1 MKKLFTMML
10 AMALSIAAWAGANDP
25 IAFADANV
33 KALCI
38 ANWDTNGDSE
48 LSEAEAAAVTSLG
61 TVFKSNKTI
70 SSFDELQYFTGLS
83 SIDDYVF
90 IYCSGLTSI
99 TIPNSVTSIGE
110 SAFYNCNGLSSI
122 VVKSGNGKYDSRD
135 NCNAIIEKSTNTL
148 IFGCKSTIIP
158 NSVTSI
164 GNGAFSNCS
173 GLTSITIPSSVTS
186 IGENAFSSCSGLTS
200 IAIPNS
206 VTSIGDGTFYGCSGL
221 TTITLPN
228 SVMSIG
234 IHAFDNCSG
243 MTSITIPNSV
253 TSIGDR
259 AFVYCSSLTS
269 ITIPSSVTSIGDE
282 VFSGCRGLTSILVE
296 SGNTKYD
303 SRDNCNAIIE
313 TNSKKL
319 MVGCINTII
328 PNSITSIGD
337 NAFND
342 VFSFHPDHQT
352 YSIIIP
358 DGVTSIGKYAFSSC
372 NSLGSVIIPK
382 SVTSI
387 GDGAFNFCSDLT
399 TVMVENSSPVTL
411 SKYTFYYINDN
422 AMLYVPA
429 GSKADYMAADYW
441 KDFNKIEEMTVP
453 LSSNITFADANV
465 KALCVANWD
474 TNGDGELSG
483 LEAFTVTSIK
493 DVFSDNESIKSF
505 DELQYFT
512 GLSSL
517 DRFEFR
523 GCTSLKSI
531 TIPSSVSTIDYYA
544 FDGCSSLTS
553 LVVTS
558 GNAKYDSRD
567 NCNAIIETSTNT
579 LILGCKGTIIP
590 NSVTSIGNSAFSDCR
605 DLTSITIP
613 SSVTSIGSSAFSGCY
628 GLASIAIPNS
638 VTSIGSYA
646 FSSTEWYSNQPNGVV
661 YLDNY
666 LLGYKGE
673 KPSGELKIVEGTRLL
688 ADDAFYNCKDLT
700 SVTIPNTVKNI
711 GNSTFSSCSGLT
723 SITLPNG
730 LTNIGYSAF
739 SGCIGLTSVTIPD
752 GVTNIES
759 SAFNNCS
766 GLTSITIPSSVTSIG
781 YSTFQGC
788 SNLIY
793 VTVENSTP
801 VSISSATFTN
811 RANATLYVPVGSKA
825 AYQAANYWKQFKEI
839 VEGTAPKE
847 LAYAVYDNGTLTF
860 KYGYFTPDGTTSW
873 DASNTG
879 DYNSTSPAWKSA
891 LGENGMWVDKV
902 TKVVFDPSFADA
914 RPQTCFAWFDCFR
927 KLEVIEGLEY
937 LNTSEVTS
945 MAWMF
950 EACMN
955 LTSLDLTHFDT
966 SNVTDM
972 SNMFAGAVGMT
983 TLDLSSFNTT
993 KVTSTQYMFAGSESP
1008 TYGGPNKLKTIYV
1021 GDNWVTANVT
1031 LSDRM
1036 FECCPNL
1043 VGGNG
1048 TKFSAD
1054 HIDKSYACIDAPGTP
1069 GYLSKKGQTTTTT
1082 WTVTSTDNIPAGTK
1096 YELDDITMTIG
1107 EAGSNDFAV
1116 NEWGEPYDETFK
1128 NLICGNGVNGNKEG
1142 GTFYL
1147 FKPKKNGNLTVYV
1160 SQNPVKKLYVEESGR
1175 VMDAFNGISHE
1186 EITEGQYKGTYTIPV
1201 YANLTYKLYCAGS
1214 KLSFYGFTFEGRN
1227 DADKT
1232 NITFADEKVKAL
1244 CIANWDTDHNG
1255 ELSMAE
1261 AAAVT
1266 TIGEI
1271 FKENEEITSFD
1282 ELRFFTGLTELTGA
1296 CFYTCTKLKSITI
1309 PSGIT
1314 NIAGG
1319 YAFGNCTE
1327 LEQISVD
1334 AGNTAFDSRLQC
1346 NAIIETASN
1355 TLVVGCQ
1362 TTNIPATVTAIGGA
1376 AFWGRWGMSWMDIP
1390 ESVSSIDYAAFAYC
1404 PNLWSIQLPKGLT
1417 HIGEDAFNESNLTE
1431 VKVQNPVPV
1440 VLENANTFSNRANAT
1455 LYVPVGSKA
1464 AYEAAPIWKEFKR
1477 IVETGWAVTSTD
1489 EIPAGTVIELDDI
1502 TMTIG
1507 EAGSPNFT
1515 VDTWDS
1521 YDEPF
1526 TKRIVGNG
1534 VNGDREGGTFY
1545 LFKPKKNGTLKV
1557 IVRQSVK
1564 NPKKFYV
1571 EESGRVIDAFNGIL
1585 PETTDDVY
1593 IGPYTIP
1600 VFANLTYKIY
1610 CAGSKMGFYGF
1621 TFEGRDDAEWTN
1633 IEFADEKVKA
1643 LCVTNWDTDH
1653 NGELSMT
1660 EAATVTT
1667 LGDVF
1672 KENREITSFNEL
1684 RFFTGLT
1691 ELTGECF
1698 YTCDKMKSITI
1709 PSGVSAIDGF
1719 AFANC
1724 SDLEQISVDPG
1735 NIVFNASLQCNA
1747 IIETATNKLVVG
1759 CQASSIPEKITI
1771 IGNAAFWGRWSMPQM
1786 DIPESVKTIENDA
1799 FAYCPNLQNITL
1811 PEGLTAIGEGAF
1823 NECTNLTEVKAQ
1835 NPVPVVLTNAKTFS
1849 NRANAKLFV
1858 PNESVTT
1865 YQNAN
1870 IWQDFSEIAGLYTN
1884 HIYSDDVT
1892 AYLGC
1897 PTEMAICLENEETY
1911 TAFQFD
1917 LVLPEGITLEKN
1929 EKGNVIYTK
1938 GNRYS
1943 GMRTITIT
1951 PHEGNMY
1958 RIVSTSIKNNEITG
1972 NSGALLTVSL
1982 LADESLE
1989 KKTYTA
1995 NIENVILTKPDESQ
2009 LDARSS
2015 TISITT
2021 REVLYGDSNDDGN
2034 VNVTDAVVSINNILG
2049 RPSVTFNK
2057 TQADINRDRI
2067 VDIYDVFLGLNIIRN
2082 NVRMMSRAGESSDD
2096 KLSIGDFTI
2105 TPGETKQ
2112 FEVELTNEASYAGFQ
2127 FDLVL
2132 PEGISMTGY
2141 SVNQTRI
2148 PEEIEVDMEQTDGCY
2163 RFIAAGFGTDEIS
2176 GTSGSI
2182 MKITVKA
2189 DENLKGRNLTGY
2201 LRDVKLS
2208 KIDGTGTTIDETA
2221 FKITNPT
2228 SGDLSGNGTLGKEDV
2243 SEMVSLIM
2251 SGTYDA
2257 KADLNGDSKVN
2268 AADLVLLTNEVN
2280 KE

>member
-1 MKKLFTMML
+1 MTILLSVLISVVGTKAL
-10 AMALSIAAWAGANDP
+10 AHGIEKNADDVIN
-25 IAFADANV
+25 FADTNV
-33 KALCI
+33 KAICL
-38 ANWDTNGDSE
+38 NYWDTNGDGE
-48 LSEAEAAAVTSLG
+48 LSMAEAAAVTNLG
-61 TVFKSNKTI
+61 MVFYDKSITEFN
-70 SSFDELQYFTGLS
+70 ELQYFTGLTSIYREAFSRCVDLISITIPNNVTTIDKYAFQGCS
-83 SIDDYVF
+83 SLNALTIPNSVTTIDSYAFSGCSSLKSLTMQNGVTSIGDNAF
-90 IYCSGLTSI
+90 NYCSSLESI
-99 TIPNSVTSIGE
+99 TIPNSVTSIG
-110 SAFYNCNGLSSI
+110 S
-122 VVKSGNGKYDSRD
+122 
-135 NCNAIIEKSTNTL
+135 
-148 IFGCKSTIIP
+148 
-158 NSVTSI
+158 
-164 GNGAFSNCS
+164 GAFQ
-173 GLTSITIPSSVTS
+173 
-186 IGENAFSSCSGLTS
+186 
-200 IAIPNS
+200 
-206 VTSIGDGTFYGCSGL
+206 GCSSL
-221 TTITLPN
+221 
-228 SVMSIG
+228 
-234 IHAFDNCSG
+234 A
-243 MTSITIPNSV
+243 SITIPNSV
-253 TSIGDR
+253 TFIGSGAFNGTPWYNTWYNNQPDGLIYIGKIAYKYKGKMPANSSINILNGTLSIGVG
-259 AFVYCSSLTS
+259 AFSGCSGLVSVSIPNSVTDIGAAAFSGCSGLVSVSIPNSVTNIGINAFQYCSALTS
-269 ITIPSSVTSIGDE
+269 ITIP
-282 VFSGCRGLTSILVE
+282 
-296 SGNTKYD
+296 
-303 SRDNCNAIIE
+303 
-313 TNSKKL
+313 
-319 MVGCINTII
+319 
-328 PNSITSIGD
+328 
-337 NAFND
+337 
-342 VFSFHPDHQT
+342 
-352 YSIIIP
+352 
-358 DGVTSIGKYAFSSC
+358 
-372 NSLGSVIIPK
+372 K
-382 SVTSI
+382 SVT
-387 GDGAFNFCSDLT
+387 
-399 TVMVENSSPVTL
+399 
-411 SKYTFYYINDN
+411 
-422 AMLYVPA
+422 
-429 GSKADYMAADYW
+429 
-441 KDFNKIEEMTVP
+441 
-453 LSSNITFADANV
+453 NIDCTA
-465 KALCVANWD
+465 C
-474 TNGDGELSG
+474 
-483 LEAFTVTSIK
+483 
-493 DVFSDNESIKSF
+493 
-505 DELQYFT
+505 
-512 GLSSL
+512 
-517 DRFEFR
+517 R
-523 GCTSLKSI
+523 GC
-531 TIPSSVSTIDYYA
+531 YA
-544 FDGCSSLTS
+544 LISMIVEDGNT
-553 LVVTS
+553 T
-558 GNAKYDSRD
+558 YDSRD
-567 NCNAIIETSTNT
+567 NCNAIIETSSNT
-579 LILGCKGTIIP
+579 LIAGCKSTVIPSTVTAIGQHAFDDCANLTTITIP
-590 NSVTSIGNSAFSDCR
+590 DNVTSIGKYAFNNCNGLTSISIPHNVTSIGFYAFSDCNN
-605 DLTSITIP
+605 LASITIP
-613 SSVTSIGSSAFSGCY
+613 ATVTSIGD
-628 GLASIAIPNS
+628 
-638 VTSIGSYA
+638 YA
-646 FSSTEWYSNQPNGVV
+646 FNPCP
-661 YLDNY
+661 
-666 LLGYKGE
+666 K
-673 KPSGELKIVEGTRLL
+673 LK
-688 ADDAFYNCKDLT
+688 
-700 SVTIPNTVKNI
+700 SVTVKN
-711 GNSTFSSCSGLT
+711 
-723 SITLPNG
+723 P
-730 LTNIGYSAF
+730 
-739 SGCIGLTSVTIPD
+739 
-752 GVTNIES
+752 
-759 SAFNNCS
+759 
-766 GLTSITIPSSVTSIG
+766 
-781 YSTFQGC
+781 
-788 SNLIY
+788 
-793 VTVENSTP
+793 TP
-801 VSISSATFTN
+801 VAIETTTFDN
-811 RANATLYVPVGSKA
+811 QYNAKLYVPAGSVE
-825 AYQAANYWKQFKEI
+825 AYQSANYWKDFTVVANI
-839 VEGTAPKE
+839 
-847 LAYAVYDNGTLTF
+847 AYAVYSNGTLTF
-860 KYGYFTPDGTTSW
+860 KYGEFTPNGTTSW
-873 DASNTG
+873 DVSDT
-879 DYNSTSPAWKSA
+879 PF
-891 LGENGMWVDKV
+891 NGFLPSSLTWEGGLKH
-902 TKVVFDPSFADA
+902 VVFDASFAEA
-914 RPQTCFAWFDCFR
+914 RPKSCSYWFDAS
-927 KLEVIEGLEY
+927 KELESIEGLEY
-937 LNTSEVTS
+937 LNTSEVTT
-945 MAWMF
+945 MNCMF
-950 EACMN
+950 EFCPK
-955 LTSLDLTHFDT
+955 LTSLNLTHFDT

-972 SNMFAGAVGMT
+972 GNMFAGTTGLT
-983 TLDLSSFNTT
+983 TLDLSSFNTS
-993 KVTSTQYMFAGSESP
+993 KVTIMTNMFAGSASE
-1008 TYGGPNKLKTIYV
+1008 TYGGSNKVETIYV
-1021 GDNWVTANVT
+1021 GDGWTTDGITSAANGA
-1031 LSDRM
+1031 RM
-1036 FECCPNL
+1036 FDYCPNL
-1043 VGGNG
+1043 KGGNG
-1048 TKFSAD
+1048 TPFNAD
-1054 HIDKSYACIDAPGTP
+1054 HTDYTYARIDAAGTP
-1069 GYLSKKGQTTTTT
+1069 GYLTKKSDVTTTT

-1096 YELDDITMTIG
+1096 YELDDITLTIG
-1107 EAGSNDFAV
+1107 EAGSNDFTV
-1116 NEWGEPYDETFK
+1116 NEWGEPYDETFI

-1201 YANLTYKLYCAGS
+1201 YTNLTYKLYCAGS

-1227 DADKT
+1227 DAEVA

-1244 CIANWDTDHNG
+1244 CVDNWDTNQDG
-1255 ELSMAE
+1255 ELSFAE

-1266 TIGEI
+1266 DIRGVFKDNKEI
-1271 FKENEEITSFD
+1271 SSFN
-1282 ELRFFTGLTELTGA
+1282 ELRFFTGLTSLSFGA
-1296 CFYTCTKLKSITI
+1296 LNECFELKSVCI
-1309 PSGIT
+1309 PSGIVEMD
-1314 NIAGG
+1314 GG
-1319 YAFGNCTE
+1319 AFASCHK
-1327 LEQISVD
+1327 LEYIGVD
-1334 AGNTAFDSRLQC
+1334 ASNPKFKSYGTN
-1346 NAIIETASN
+1346 NAVIERAAN
-1355 TLVVGCQ
+1355 RLVVGCPNASIPDNI
-1362 TTNIPATVTAIGGA
+1362 TTIGKA
-1376 AFWGRWGMSWMDIP
+1376 AFWGHAGEWKDIP
-1390 ESVSSIDYAAFAYC
+1390 ASVTKIDEGAFAYG
-1404 PNLWSIQLPKGLT
+1404 GLNAVNISANVEY
-1417 HIGEDAFNESNLTE
+1417 IGESAFRCNGLWEVVIPAKVTYIGKDAFNECDRLG
-1431 VKVQNPVPV
+1431 KVTVLNPNPIE
-1440 VLENANTFSNRANAT
+1440 LINAETFNNRANAT
-1455 LYVPVGSKA
+1455 LSVPVGSKT

-1571 EESGRVIDAFNGIL
+1571 EESGRVMDAFNGIL

-1660 EAATVTT
+1660 EAAAVTT

-1929 EKGNVIYTK
+1929 TKGNVIYTK

-1995 NIENVILTKPDESQ
+1995 TIENVILTKPDGSQ
-2009 LDARSS
+2009 LEARSS

-2021 REVLYGDSNDDGN
+2021 KEVLYGDSNDDGN

-2148 PEEIEVDMEQTDGCY
+2148 PEEIEVDMEQADGCY

-2228 SGDLSGNGTLGKEDV
+2228 SGDLSGNGSLGPEDV
-2243 SEMVSLIM
+2243 SALVDLIM
-2251 SGTYDA
+2251 SDTYEA
-2257 KADLNGDSKVN
+2257 KADLNGDDKVN
-2268 AADLVLLTNEVN
+2268 AVDLVLLTNLVN
-2280 KE
+2280 QK